1 MNYKFELERGSKK
14 HICPACKWKSFVRY
28 VVIETGEYLPDE
40 VGRCDREVK
49 CGYHLRPGEYFKLS
63 GKNLLKKGQE
73 RSDKRSKSFKL
84 SDEKP
89 VFVPDEAFSQSLQNA
104 KQNNLFQFM
113 AGLYGT
119 GIARE
124 LFSLYC
130 IGSSSHWP
138 GACVFW
144 YVDQFGRVTR
154 GKIMLYDKAGHRV
167 KGCVNSVHNLMSLG
181 ELPDLHLYGLH
192 LLKLNRLLPVAIV
205 ESEKSAILAAGVF
218 KEFIWMASGSLS
230 TLTAE
235 RLNPLTGREII
246 LFPDGGAFEKWHEKA
261 EKMKGRF
268 NIRCSK
274 VLESRL
280 SDEQRAAGYDLGDL
294 IVSMLKREHEKR
306 ADMEE
311 GGGINFCSRQLTI
324 DMGEQIFCVP

>member
-14 HICPACKWKSFVRY
+14 HFCPACKRKTFVRY
-28 VVIETGEYLPDE
+28 VAIETGEYLPDE

-49 CGYHLRPGEYFKLS
+49 CGYHLRPREYFQPS
-63 GKNLLKKGQE
+63 GKNPLKKGQG
-73 RSDKRSKSFKL
+73 RSDERSKSLKL

-89 VFVPDEAFSQSLQNA
+89 VFVPDEAFSQSLQHV

-113 AGLYGT
+113 AGVFGAGKTL
-119 GIARE
+119 E

-138 GACVFW
+138 GASVFW

-154 GKIMLYDKAGHRV
+154 GKIMLYDQTGHRV
-167 KGCVNSVHNLMSLG
+167 KRCMNSVHNLMSLG

-205 ESEKSAILAAGVF
+205 ESEKSAILAAGYF
-218 KEFIWMASGSLS
+218 KGFIWMASGSLS

-235 RLNPLTGREII
+235 RLKPLTDREII
-246 LFPDGGAFEKWHEKA
+246 LFPDGGAFEKWHGKA
-261 EKMKGRF
+261 EKMKGKF

-294 IVSMLKREHEKR
+294 IVSMLKRKNVKR

-311 GGGINFCSRQLTI
+311 GGGINFYSKHLTI
-324 DMGEQIFCVP
+324 DMMGQIFCVP